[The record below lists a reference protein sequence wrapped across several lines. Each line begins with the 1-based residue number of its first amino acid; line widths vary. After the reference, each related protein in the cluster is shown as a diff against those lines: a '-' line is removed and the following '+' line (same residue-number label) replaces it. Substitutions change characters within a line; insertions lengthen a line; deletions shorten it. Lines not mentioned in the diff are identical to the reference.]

1 MIKELWSHFEF
12 GGRNLLCRN
21 KQHRIRSRR
30 QLHYAFWSHA
40 ALQIPLPAWWTL
52 LLQTPVTDSEY
63 SLDQSA
69 GRHSGVIASQIRGL
83 FLDFLHPLCTLARI
97 RSLQYSTAAHQ
108 AAARRIRRRSR
119 SYNTIAATL
128 IAQSNADTL
137 TRNQNAQASRVVR
150 PPDLADDVDQE
161 LDEILN
167 TSVRW
172 RCHDRLWSLYERCR
186 RRGYALSPS
195 QIVTVSNRLSI
206 SDRVQDSKRLLELFN
221 RIPTS
226 ERCTIH
232 YSHAIIAS
240 LKTEEYETAI
250 CAHREATTRHVFSAG
265 ASSILRHAVTKSEWE
280 KAIHVTQLFSG
291 GSSLDSPCQD
301 IWADLRHLPFN
312 ILVRRSVAAIDTAC
326 RRRLDENAIV
336 NMMPQGFLVD
346 MARTTFEIRGKGVN
360 LVHWRSLVAALLRA
374 TDIFQPSTLSE
385 LQAQALSQLI
395 SLRKHETTTAAANAY
410 MDFRCM
416 SSGFRC
422 PEWLIKQMV
431 REWHPKVDY
440 TILEKLMEDWRHVNG
455 SLDLWIFRKITSI
468 FSACGYA
475 DEVRKIFDLYRA
487 EHQKNG
493 HLDPSTC
500 QNLLHVYFRRADPD
514 GAVQSFRDLAATQR
528 FTPHTSHY
536 NTVLATFA
544 RVGDVKGANSWL
556 EKLEEDGFQPNAKT
570 YTTLMQLYSKRGDE
584 EMVEFLCKEMRSK
597 GIRQDI
603 AMHDS
608 SVLARINNGKLDDAE
623 RSLESALR
631 ESPPDQLTNRFN
643 LLLSAH
649 AQQGDLQKVKNLH
662 NRMREAKVPSNG
674 LTYGAIVAAL
684 SRARL
689 PSAAYSILAEVMPKV
704 GIQPTSLHYAFVM
717 ASYLQM
723 NQYQEVFSTYDQML
737 KQGIVADVNSKLIL
751 LRSAACVDRQR
762 SHSGAQSAI
771 YPRALKILEEIT
783 SSLDLSEL
791 ATLGPYKSVG
801 FQHLNEAWISTYF
814 EIIIKLHGAT
824 GAFDVVGKSFETFV
838 RVIHKFTGRDIES
851 SPPMLMVATLLEVH
865 KNAKNFD
872 QVERCWYL
880 ALDKCEELTR
890 KASVPGVPRSSWV
903 LASRRFIINFPL
915 RPYMSYLAD
924 VGKFD
929 EMVDVVTDLLDAG
942 YELNGANLNRYVQN
956 LCRSS
961 DCGHQLMAFSLCEK
975 LLMPGW
981 KGWEAIGSMSR
992 LQAHFSEMIRA
1003 AAGRAPT
1010 YRTLVWLAKAY
1021 VDLGFGRA
1029 RWKSAEA
1036 EKLQRNGDLS
1046 RTLDAV
1052 ANLPA
1057 LGDQDQRTILRQGT
1071 RMVTF
1076 GMNSS
1081 EKKRVLG

>member
-1 MIKELWSHFEF
+1 MLH
-12 GGRNLLCRN
+12 RN

-52 LLQTPVTDSEY
+52 LLQLPVTDSEHAL
-63 SLDQSA
+63 SQST
-69 GRHSGVIASQIRGL
+69 GRQSGEIASQIRGL
-83 FLDFLHPLCTLARI
+83 FLDFLYPLRTLARI

-108 AAARRIRRRSR
+108 AAAERIRRRSHN
-119 SYNTIAATL
+119 YNTIATTL

-137 TRNQNAQASRVVR
+137 TRNQNSQAGRVVR

-161 LDEILN
+161 FDEILD
-167 TSVRW
+167 TSLRW
-172 RCHDRLWSLYERCR
+172 RCHDRLWYLYERCR
-186 RRGYALSPS
+186 QSGDALSPS
-195 QIVTVSNRLSI
+195 QIVTISNRLST
-206 SDRVQDSKRLLELFN
+206 SNRVQDSKRLLELFE

-226 ERCTIH
+226 ERCAIH

-240 LKTEEYETAI
+240 LKTEDYETAI
-250 CAHREATTRHVFSAG
+250 YAHREATTRHIFSAG
-265 ASSILRHAVTKSEWE
+265 ASSILRHAVAKFDWE
-280 KAIHVTQLFSG
+280 QATHVTQSLSG
-291 GSSLDSPCQD
+291 CPSLDSPCQD

-312 ILVRRSVAAIDTAC
+312 ILVRRSVAAIDAAC
-326 RRRLDENAIV
+326 RRKLDENATV
-336 NMMPQGFLVD
+336 NMMSQGFLVD
-346 MARTTFEIRGKGVN
+346 MARRTFEARGKGIN
-360 LVHWRSLVAALLRA
+360 LVHWRSLVAALHRA

-385 LQAQALSQLI
+385 LQAEALSQLL
-395 SLRKHETTTAAANAY
+395 SLRRYETTAAATNAY
-410 MDFRCM
+410 MKFRGTR
-416 SSGFRC
+416 SGFRC
-422 PEWLIKQMV
+422 PEWLIKQMI
-431 REWHPKVDY
+431 REWHPKFEY
-440 TILEKLMEDWRHVNG
+440 TILEMLVGDWRHMNG
-455 SLDLWIFRKITSI
+455 SLDLWIFRKLTSI
-468 FSACGYA
+468 FSECGYA
-475 DEVRKIFDLYRA
+475 DEVRKVFDLYRA

-493 HLDPSTC
+493 HLDPTTC
-500 QNLLHVYFRRADPD
+500 QNLLRVYFRRADPD
-514 GAVQSFRDLAATQR
+514 GAVQSFHELAATQG
-528 FTPHTSHY
+528 FTPHISHY

-570 YTTLMQLYSKRGDE
+570 YNTLMQLHSKRGDE
-584 EMVEFLCKEMRSK
+584 EMVEHLFEEMPSK
-597 GIRQDI
+597 GIRQNVV
-603 AMHDS
+603 MHDS
-608 SVLARINNGKLDDAE
+608 SVLAHINNGKLEDAE
-623 RSLESALR
+623 RLLESALK
-631 ESPPDQLTNRFN
+631 ESPRNELTHRFN
-643 LLLSAH
+643 LLLSAY

-662 NRMREAKVPSNG
+662 NSMREAKVPSNG

-689 PSAAYSILAEVMPKV
+689 PSAAYSILTEVMPKV
-704 GIQPTSLHYAFVM
+704 GLQPTSLHYAFVM
-717 ASYLQM
+717 ASYLQS

-737 KQGIVADVNSKLIL
+737 KQGIVADVSSKLIL

-801 FQHLNEAWISTYF
+801 FQHLNEAWISSYF

-824 GAFDVVGKSFETFV
+824 GAFDIVAKTFETFV
-838 RVIHKFTGRDIES
+838 HVIHKFTGRDIES
-851 SPPMLMVATLLEVH
+851 SPPMRMVATLLEVH
-865 KNAKNFD
+865 KNAENFD

-880 ALDKCEELTR
+880 ALDKCEQLTR
-890 KASVPGVPRSSWV
+890 KASIPGITKSSSV
-903 LASRRFIINFPL
+903 LPSRRFIINFPL

-924 VGKFD
+924 VGKYD

-961 DCGHQLMAFSLCEK
+961 DWGHQLMAFSLCEK

-981 KGWEAIGSMSR
+981 KGWEAMGSISR
-992 LQAHFSEMIRA
+992 LQAHFQEMIRA

-1021 VDLGFGRA
+1021 VDLGFARA
-1029 RWKSAEA
+1029 GWKVAEA
-1036 EKLQRNGDLS
+1036 ERLQRNGELS

-1057 LGDQDQRTILRQGT
+1057 LGDEDQRSILRQGT
-1071 RMVTF
+1071 RRVKA
-1076 GMNSS
+1076 GVNSS